1 MPDAPRA
8 VQTLSCGVRNPDM
21 KHRLAATLA
30 ASSFVA
36 FGVTSAQGASPRAL
50 RLDEALRLADRNA
63 PAIVQAFGQVR
74 SGAAQTRSAFAA
86 FLPTANITASNTE
99 QSPASP
105 RVNPATGELIAG
117 RWAITQGYAIGL
129 QLFNGFQRL
138 NRLRSARAGETVAD
152 AGYTAQRFAI
162 ALQVK
167 QQFFASLA
175 ARESEVVAQAQVA
188 QAEQQLVLAVARV
201 QAQTAT
207 RSDSLRARIQVGTAR
222 VALLQ
227 ALNDRAIADAALGRL
242 VGLETAVTASADG
255 LPEESAAVP
264 DSATLARVE
273 AEAPS
278 VRSALAQVGLARADQ
293 RTARGQYW
301 PTLSLN
307 WNRNRAGPAN
317 DFSLMPDRFSYAGSL
332 RFGLNIPLFDQLQ
345 REQAQVQAGIG
356 LDNAEAQLRD
366 TRLAARQTATQALS
380 ALGTARAQL
389 QLQAEAVGA
398 ADEDLRVQQER
409 YQLGVA
415 TMLDVLTSHTTL
427 AQARAALVQARFNA
441 RVARAQLEA
450 LAGRL
455 L

>member
-1 MPDAPRA
+1 MAVTGAGAQMAPSA
-8 VQTLSCGVRNPDM
+8 VS
-21 KHRLAATLA
+21 
-30 ASSFVA
+30 ASGPPA
-36 FGVTSAQGASPRAL
+36 SARTTPRPL
-50 RLDEALRLADRNA
+50 RLDEALRLAERNA
-63 PAIVQAFGQVR
+63 PSIVQAFGQVR
-74 SGAAQTRSAFAA
+74 SGAAQTRSAMAA
-86 FLPTANITASNTE
+86 FLPTASITASNTE

-117 RWAITQGYAIGL
+117 RWAITQGYAVGV

-152 AGYTAQRFAI
+152 AGHTAQRFAI

-175 ARESEVVAQAQVA
+175 ARESEAVAQAQVA
-188 QAEQQLVLAVARV
+188 QAEQQLTLAVARV
-201 QAQTAT
+201 LAQTAT
-207 RSDSLRARIQVGTAR
+207 RSDSLRARIQLGTAR

-227 ALNDRAIADAALGRL
+227 AQNDRAIADAALQRL
-242 VGLETAVTASADG
+242 VGLDAPVTASAEG
-255 LPEESAAVP
+255 LPEETAAVP

-273 AEAPS
+273 ADAPT

-317 DFSLMPDRFSYAGSL
+317 TFSIMPDRFAYAGSL

-345 REQAQVQAGIG
+345 REQAQVQAAIG

-366 TRLAARQTATQALS
+366 ARLAARQTAAQALA
-380 ALGTARAQL
+380 ALGTARAQFTL
-389 QLQAEAVGA
+389 QGEAVLA
-398 ADEDLRVQQER
+398 AEEDLRVQQER

-415 TMLDVLTSHTTL
+415 TMLDVLTSQSAL
-427 AQARAALVQARFNA
+427 VQARAALVQARFSA

>member
-1 MPDAPRA
+1 MM
-8 VQTLSCGVRNPDM
+8 S
-21 KHRLAATLA
+21 RLAGAVVGAVAIAGAALLLVAPGAT
-30 ASSFVA
+30 
-36 FGVTSAQGASPRAL
+36 AQAPARPPRPL
-50 RLDEALRLADRNA
+50 RLDEALRLAERNA

-74 SGAAQTRSAFAA
+74 SGAAQTRAAYAA
-86 FLPTANITASNTE
+86 FLPTASITASNTE

-117 RWAITQGYAIGL
+117 RWAITQGYAVGV

-138 NRLRSARAGETVAD
+138 NRLRSARAGETAAD
-152 AGYTAQRFAI
+152 AGYTAQRFAV

-175 ARESEVVAQAQVA
+175 ARESETVAQAQVA
-188 QAEQQLVLAVARV
+188 QAEQQLTFSVARV
-201 QAQTAT
+201 LAQTAT
-207 RSDSLRARIQVGTAR
+207 RSDSLRARIQLGTAR
-222 VALLQ
+222 VALLAAQ
-227 ALNDRAIADAALGRL
+227 NDRAIADAALARL
-242 VGLETAVTASADG
+242 VGLDVPVTASAEG
-255 LPEESAAVP
+255 LPEETALVP
-264 DSATLARVE
+264 DSANLASIE
-273 AEAPS
+273 AGAPA
-278 VRSALAQVGLARADQ
+278 VRAALAQVGLARADQ

-301 PTLSLN
+301 PSLSLN

-332 RFGLNIPLFDQLQ
+332 RFGLNVPLFDQLQ
-345 REQAQVQAGIG
+345 REQGQVLAAINV
-356 LDNAEAQLRD
+356 DNAEAQLRD
-366 TRLAARQTATQALS
+366 ARLAARQTATQALV
-380 ALGTARAQL
+380 ALGTARAQYA
-389 QLQAEAVGA
+389 LQADAVTA

-415 TMLDVLTSHTTL
+415 TMLDVLTSQTTL